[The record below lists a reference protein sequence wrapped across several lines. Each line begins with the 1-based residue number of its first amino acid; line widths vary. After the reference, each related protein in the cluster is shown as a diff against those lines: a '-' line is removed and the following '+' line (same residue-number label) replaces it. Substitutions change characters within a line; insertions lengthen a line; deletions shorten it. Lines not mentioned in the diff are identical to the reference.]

1 MESINIMSTMTLIIG
16 ESGTGKT
23 TSLRNF
29 DPPSTLLIQS
39 VKKPLP
45 FRSAGWARIAKGVPG
60 SIYTSDQSTQI
71 INAMRNTKRSVIV
84 LDDMQ
89 YVLANEF
96 MRRSEERG
104 YDKFTDIA
112 RHAWDILNA
121 ASDLPEETRVYVM
134 MHSQSDDLGKTKA
147 KTIGRMLDE
156 KITIEGLFS
165 IVLKT
170 VVRDGQF
177 FFSTQ
182 NNGHDTVKSPIGLF
196 DSDLIENDL
205 AAVDAAISDYYGIQ
219 QQREAA

>member
-1 MESINIMSTMTLIIG
+1 MSTMTLVIG

-23 TSLRNF
+23 TSLRNV
-29 DPPSTLLIQS
+29 DPHAALLIQS

-45 FRSAGWARIAKGVPG
+45 FRSVGWARIGNGTPG

-71 INAMRNTKRSVIV
+71 INAMRKTRKQIIV

-121 ASDLPEETRVYVM
+121 ASGLPEETRVYVL
-134 MHSQSDDLGKTKA
+134 MHSQSDDFGKIKA
-147 KTIGRMLDE
+147 KTIGKLLDE
-156 KITIEGLFS
+156 KITLEGLFS

-205 AAVDAAISDYYGIQ
+205 AAVDAAISNYYGIQ
-219 QQREAA
+219 SQQQAA

>member
-1 MESINIMSTMTLIIG
+1 MTLVIG

-23 TSLRNF
+23 TSLRNL
-29 DPPSTLLIQS
+29 DPQSTLLIQS

-45 FRSAGWARIAKGVPG
+45 FRVAGWVRISNGTPG

-71 INAMRNTKRSVIV
+71 INAMRKTKRQIIV
-84 LDDMQ
+84 LDDLQ

-121 ASDLPEETRVYVM
+121 ASDLPEETRVYVL

-147 KTIGRMLDE
+147 KTIGRLLDE
-156 KITIEGLFS
+156 KITLEGLFS

-170 VVRDGQF
+170 IVRDGQF
-177 FFSTQ
+177 FFATQ

-196 DSDLIENDL
+196 DSDLIDNDL
-205 AAVDAAISDYYGIQ
+205 AAVDAAIGDYYGLHT
-219 QQREAA
+219 QRAAA